1 MKIYTRG
8 GDQGET
14 GLVGGGRVRKTA
26 PQIAAV
32 GSLDELNAQLGVIR
46 SFTIR
51 ADLDQMLQGIQSR
64 LFDVGAIVAEGPTG
78 ATDIELSEQD
88 SVALESL
95 IDILQQDL
103 VPLKKFILPGG
114 NPVAAQTH
122 LARVVCRRAE
132 RDVFIGAPTA
142 NRKLPM
148 VIKYLNRLSDFLFVL
163 ARTFNASHDT
173 TESTWH

>member
-14 GLVGGGRVRKTA
+14 GLVGGSRIKKMD

-46 SFTIR
+46 SFGVR

-64 LFDVGAIVAEGPTG
+64 LFDIGAIVAEGPTG
-78 ATDIELSEQD
+78 ESNIELSEQD

-95 IDILQQDL
+95 IDMLEQDL
-103 VPLKKFILPGG
+103 APLKKFILPGG

-122 LARVVCRRAE
+122 LARTVCRRAE
-132 RDVFIGAPTA
+132 RDALLGAPTA
-142 NRKLPM
+142 NPKLPM
-148 VIKYLNRLSDFLFVL
+148 VFKYLNRLSDFLFML
-163 ARTFNASHDT
+163 ARTFNSLSDT
-173 TESTWH
+173 AESTWH

>member
-148 VIKYLNRLSDFLFVL
+148 VFKYLNRLSDFLFVL
-163 ARTFNASHDT
+163 ARTFNSLHDM